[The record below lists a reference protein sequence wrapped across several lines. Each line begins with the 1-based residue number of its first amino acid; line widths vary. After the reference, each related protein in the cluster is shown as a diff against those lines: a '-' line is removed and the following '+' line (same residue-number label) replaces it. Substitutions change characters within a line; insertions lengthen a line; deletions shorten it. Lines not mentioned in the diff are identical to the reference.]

1 MGVSEKKPRTLGAV
15 ITTLVGDA
23 VPAPVGRARPVLT
36 VLVGSD
42 LGRVLS
48 IPHREVIAIGR
59 AETCKFHFDEI
70 SISSLHGHVFHM
82 GEECSYNDAGSTNGS
97 FVNDTRVTQTVILRD
112 GDRLRLGPT
121 TLLRFSYVDETEELA
136 LKKVYEAALYDGL
149 TGIYN
154 RKYLD
159 DRIESELGFALRHG
173 TELSLILVDVDHF
186 KKVNDTHG
194 HLAGDAVLKGLAG
207 VIGRELRA
215 EDVLARYGGEEFVV
229 LLRNI
234 HAAGAF
240 VLADRLRQTVS
251 QSPVPFASTPITIT
265 ISGGVASLTCCGE
278 RRDKEALFG
287 MADARLYVAK
297 KTGRNR
303 IVGRETP

>member
-1 MGVSEKKPRTLGAV
+1 MGAPEKELGPSMGAV
-15 ITTLVGDA
+15 ITTLVGD
-23 VPAPVGRARPVLT
+23 VPIPGVRGRAVLT
-36 VLVGSD
+36 VVVGND

-48 IPHREVIAIGR
+48 IPHREIMSIGR
-59 AETCKFHFDEI
+59 GETCKFHFDDI

-82 GEECSYNDAGSTNGS
+82 GDECTFRDAGSTNGS
-97 FVNDTRVTQTVILRD
+97 FVNDTRAKDTVILRD
-112 GDRLRLGPT
+112 GDRIRLGPT
-121 TLLRFSYVDETEELA
+121 TLLRFSYVDESEELA

-159 DRIESELGFALRHG
+159 ERIESELGFALRHG
-173 TELSLILVDVDHF
+173 TELSLVIIDVDLF

-194 HLAGDAVLKGLAG
+194 HLGGDAVLKTLTGILA
-207 VIGRELRA
+207 RELRT

-229 LLRNI
+229 LLRSINLE
-234 HAAGAF
+234 GAI
-240 VLADRLRQTVS
+240 VLADRLRHAVM
-251 QSPVPFASTPITIT
+251 QSPVHFGTVSIPITV
-265 ISGGVASLTCCGE
+265 SGGVASLKCCGE

-287 MADARLYVAK
+287 IADARLYVAK

-303 IVGRETP
+303 IVGAL